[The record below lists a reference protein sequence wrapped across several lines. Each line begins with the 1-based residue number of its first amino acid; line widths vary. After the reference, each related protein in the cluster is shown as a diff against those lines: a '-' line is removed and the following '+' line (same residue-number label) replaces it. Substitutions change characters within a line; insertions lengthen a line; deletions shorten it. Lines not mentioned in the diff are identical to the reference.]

1 MPERYAGYAVSRL
14 LEARKRYWRIE
25 AQDYADN
32 LGELAKISAL
42 IWDGAMDILSALAL
56 LDGEELTGRST
67 GLYRYAKRDL
77 SAETMWYWQYL
88 SRLHNFQHKPDHP
101 ESDFREAC
109 HGTGVLLQMLN
120 ERLPA
125 ELRLPE
131 MSWSWLLAAALRQ
144 SGGW

>member
-67 GLYRYAKRDL
+67 RLYGYVKRAL

-88 SRLHNFQHKPDHP
+88 SRLHNFQHKPDHSDP
-101 ESDFREAC
+101 DFREAVYY
-109 HGTGVLLQMLN
+109 TGILLQMLN

-125 ELRLPE
+125 VLRMPE
-131 MSWSWLLAAALRQ
+131 MSWSWLLVAALPQ
-144 SGGW
+144 PGGW

>member
-1 MPERYAGYAVSRL
+1 MSERYAGYAVSRL

-67 GLYRYAKRDL
+67 RLYGYVKRAL
-77 SAETMWYWQYL
+77 SAETGLHWQYL
-88 SRLHNFQHKPDHP
+88 ARLHNFQHKPDHP
-101 ESDFREAC
+101 ESAFREAC

-131 MSWSWLLAAALRQ
+131 MSWSWLLAALRLP
-144 SGGW
+144 GD